1 MGGYQTYLSCELDIL
16 QLIVSDIMFFFE
28 LTYRILDILRL
39 QIVGDIM
46 SSNSTTVT
54 NWTDGRWRNTRYC

>member
-54 NWTDGRWRNTRYC
+54 N